1 MNSSLRSTILWTLL
15 AGLMGATLFFIKHE
29 VKDLE
34 TRLALV
40 NRDIVRNQEDIHVLK
55 AEWSYLNDPVR
66 LRQLAERYL
75 GMKQMGPTQ
84 IATLDTLNSTW
95 QAPTALA
102 QAHPKTI
109 APAPA
114 PVAVAAV
121 IPPKAAAPKSVAP
134 TALASAAPV
143 PQHTTMPTPAAPR
156 HRVAGGTG
164 LAMAT
169 PLAGEAR

>member
-29 VKDLE
+29 VKDQE
-34 TRLALV
+34 TRLASV
-40 NRDIVRNQEDIHVLK
+40 NRDIIRNQEDIHVLK

-102 QAHPKTI
+102 QAHPKT
-109 APAPA
+109 PA
-114 PVAVAAV
+114 PVAVAAIV
-121 IPPKAAAPKSVAP
+121 PPKPAPKAAQTV
-134 TALASAAPV
+134 LASAAPQ
-143 PQHTTMPTPAAPR
+143 QHTTPAPR